1 MLIKNPASRMTLRK
15 KKKKFRF
22 DSLRW
27 KYLNPF
33 ELPQNG
39 HQRLPTNYL
48 SVFDHFTWLALKG
61 LLLDSKLFST
71 TFSAIP
77 LRMFDT
83 NLQKRAKQTFNG
95 TFNS

>member
-1 MLIKNPASRMTLRK
+1 MLIKNPASRMALRK

-22 DSLRW
+22 DPLRW

-48 SVFDHFTWLALKG
+48 SVFDHFTRLALKG